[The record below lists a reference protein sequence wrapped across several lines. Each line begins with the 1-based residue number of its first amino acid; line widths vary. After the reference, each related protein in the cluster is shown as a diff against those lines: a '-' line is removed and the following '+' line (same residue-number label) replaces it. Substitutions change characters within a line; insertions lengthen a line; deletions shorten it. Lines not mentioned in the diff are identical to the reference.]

1 MKPTI
6 LLGIL
11 AALALPSAQTRKD
24 PAAQKTSVAKSAAD
38 KSAAPAPARTKTTE
52 DAVLVGAGD
61 VAACAD
67 LSGAE
72 ATAKLLDKIPGTV
85 FVVGDLAYGDGTD
98 AEFTNCY
105 GSTWGRHKQR
115 TKPAPGNHEYHT
127 PGAAGYF
134 HYFGAVAGDPTQG
147 WYSFDLGA
155 WHIVSINSNCADVGG
170 CQAGSAQEQWLRKDL
185 AAHPGVCTL
194 AFWHHPLVSSGPK
207 PVHAMHPEMKA
218 IWQALY
224 EAHAPLVINGHE
236 HNYERFAP
244 MNSDGAAD
252 PSRGIR
258 EIVVGTGGRN
268 HTPLGI
274 PVPNSEVR
282 NIDTFGV
289 LKLTLHARSYDWE
302 FIPES
307 GKTFTDSGSGICK

>member
-1 MKPTI
+1 MKAAI

-11 AALALPSAQTRKD
+11 AALTLLSAQTHKD
-24 PAAQKTSVAKSAAD
+24 PAGKKTSAA
-38 KSAAPAPARTKTTE
+38 KSAAPAPARTDSQE

-61 VAACAD
+61 IAACAD

-72 ATAKLLDKIPGTV
+72 ATAKLLDKIPGSV
-85 FVVGDLAYGDGTD
+85 FAAGDLAYGDGTD
-98 AEFTNCY
+98 AEFTDCY
-105 GSTWGRHKQR
+105 GKTWGRHKER

-134 HYFGAVAGDPTQG
+134 HYFGAVAGDPKQA

-155 WHIVSINSNCADVGG
+155 WHIVSLNSNCADIGG
-170 CQAGSAQEQWLRKDL
+170 CQVGSAQEQWLRKDL

-194 AFWHHPLVSSGPK
+194 AFWHHPMVSSGPK
-207 PVHAMHPEMKA
+207 PSHAMHPEMKA

-224 EAHAPLVINGHE
+224 DAHAPLVINGHE

-244 MNSDGAAD
+244 INPDGTAD
-252 PSRGIR
+252 PARGIR

-282 NIDTFGV
+282 NTDTFGV

-302 FIPES
+302 FIPEP
-307 GKTFTDSGSGICK
+307 GKTFTDSGSGVCH

>member
-1 MKPTI
+1 MKTRI
-6 LLGIL
+6 MLAIL
-11 AALALPSAQTRKD
+11 AALALPTAQTHKD
-24 PAAQKTSVAKSAAD
+24 PVGKKTSVAKSAAE
-38 KSAAPAPARTKTTE
+38 KSAAPEKTTE

-61 VAACAD
+61 VASCKD
-67 LSGAE
+67 LTGAE

-85 FVVGDLAYGDGTD
+85 FVAGDLAYGDGTD
-98 AEFTNCY
+98 AEFANCY
-105 GSTWGRHKQR
+105 GSTWGRHKPR

-147 WYSFDLGA
+147 WYSFELGA

-194 AFWHHPLVSSGPK
+194 AFWHHPMVSSGPQ
-207 PVHAMHPEMKA
+207 PAHAMHPEMKA

-224 EAHAPLVINGHE
+224 ESHAPLVINGHE

-244 MNSDGAAD
+244 MDPSGAAD
-252 PSRGIR
+252 PARGIR

-268 HTPLGI
+268 HTPLGKTL
-274 PVPNSEVR
+274 PNSEVR

-302 FIPES
+302 FIPEP
-307 GKTFTDSGSGICK
+307 GKTFTDSGSGVCR